1 MLLTEDRL
9 VEAMRSFV
17 IATNR
22 VENIVARAQPD
33 LHLLEQATE
42 DRRESALALQQA
54 LYDHGWRHPVAR
66 A

>member
-22 VENIVARAQPD
+22 VENIVTRAEPD
-33 LHLLEQATE
+33 LRLLEQASE
-42 DRRESALALQQA
+42 DRRASALALQQA

-66 A
+66 S